1 MSRTRTVLTALFG
14 LAAVAQAVAAPD
26 TAAAA
31 DTAAAIAAPS
41 VGAAVVATNA
51 APKNAAP
58 TNASAVRLLF
68 TGDILLSRQVRQ
80 EWLRS
85 RRSPWSALAPLLQSA
100 DWVGGNLEGV
110 LGDAAQC
117 GDKELCF
124 AVAEDML
131 DLARDAG
138 FDTLALENNHAGDLG
153 TQARGVTRAALAQR
167 GVLGLDF
174 ARSPQFFRRGDHT
187 VALIAVS
194 TVAAADGQ
202 VQTIPSV
209 ALAQKLRLAASL
221 ADVVAVSV
229 HWGRELVDW
238 PAAEQRRQ
246 AQWLVEQGADV
257 VFGHHPHVVQAAECV
272 AGKPVFYSL
281 GNHVFDQKYP
291 QSKQG
296 AIADCRLEAGRLHCA
311 TLTTQTRPGTTYP
324 QLDADTSVAL
334 QDCSP
339 PLRTPLQQQGVAIRP
354 QPWSADL
361 PSDTLALEG
370 WQDGKRLWRS
380 RRQRILSLQQANLAG
395 NAAPPLLFTLEQHD
409 SPLDMASGVRPYV
422 YAVGPHGLVAK
433 WRGSALAW
441 PLLDAVAVPGADASL
456 VCALHRGDSF
466 VVLDPSTTARREA
479 AYRWNGFG
487 FSGATPAAACAGLW
501 PGQHAA
507 TSAPAAKP

>member
-1 MSRTRTVLTALFG
+1 M
-14 LAAVAQAVAAPD
+14 
-26 TAAAA
+26 
-31 DTAAAIAAPS
+31 
-41 VGAAVVATNA
+41 
-51 APKNAAP
+51 
-58 TNASAVRLLF
+58 RLLF

-85 RRSPWSALAPLLQSA
+85 RRSPWTALAPLLQSA
-100 DWVGGNLEGV
+100 DWVGGNLEGA
-110 LGDAAQC
+110 LGDAARC
-117 GDKELCF
+117 GEQELCF

-138 FDTLALENNHAGDLG
+138 FDALAQENNHAGDLG
-153 TQARGVTRAALAQR
+153 AQARTATRAALAQR

-174 ARSPQFFRRGDHT
+174 ARSPQFFRRGEHT
-187 VALIAVS
+187 LALIAVS

-202 VQTIPSV
+202 VQAIPSL

-238 PAAEQRRQ
+238 PADEQRRQ
-246 AQWLVEQGADV
+246 AQWLVAQGADV
-257 VFGHHPHVVQAAECV
+257 VFGHHPHVVQPAECV
-272 AGKPVFYSL
+272 DGKPVFYSL

-296 AIADCRLEAGRLHCA
+296 AIADCRIESGRLHCA
-311 TLTTQTRPGTTYP
+311 TLSTQTRPGTTYP
-324 QLDADTSVAL
+324 QLDAAAPVAL
-334 QDCSP
+334 RDCAP
-339 PLRTPLQQQGVAIRP
+339 GLRAPLQQQGVAIRP
-354 QPWSADL
+354 QPWSADM
-361 PSDTLALEG
+361 PADTLALEG

-380 RRQRILSLQQANLAG
+380 RRQRILSLQQAALAG
-395 NAAPPLLFTLEQHD
+395 NDQPPLLFTLEQHD

-441 PLLDAVAVPGADASL
+441 PLLDAVAVPGDEASL

-466 VVLDPSTTARREA
+466 VVLDPATTTTREA

-487 FSGATPAAACAGLW
+487 FSGTAQADACKAVWTQQRMPAAAGD
-501 PGQHAA
+501 AA
-507 TSAPAAKP
+507 LR